1 MAEAIKAGPVDN
13 TAVIRE
19 AVSIHTRKIFDS
31 CRDKDCIDNLRVYPT
46 ESSQTYIENA
56 LSIRPKAAQ
65 LLYAAVQV
73 EPISFKRGWY
83 TVDCT
88 YFYRVTG
95 ETFPAGQATEGLAV
109 FDKRA
114 MLFGSEA
121 GVMTFTSTETAPPSS
136 PASELPIAVVDAV
149 NPIALHAQLVDAA
162 TPGTADLEGRTIPDF
177 ITAAFSEPLVL
188 TDTTR
193 RWLTTIGQFS
203 TLRLE
208 RECQL
213 LIPAYD
219 YSMPSEDCPGNAED
233 DPCELFSRIP
243 FPVEEFF
250 PPDSME
256 TKTVYQNML

>member
-1 MAEAIKAGPVDN
+1 MADRITAGPVDS
-13 TAVIRE
+13 TALIRE

-31 CRDKDCIDNLRVYPT
+31 CRDKDCVDDLRVYPT
-46 ESSQTYIENA
+46 VSSQAYIENA
-56 LSIRPKAAQ
+56 LSIRPRSAE
-65 LLYAAVQV
+65 LLYAAVRV
-73 EPISFKRGWY
+73 EPISFKRGWF

-95 ETFPAGQATEGLAV
+95 ETFPAGAQTQGLAI

-121 GVMTFTSTETAPPSS
+121 GVKSFSS
-136 PASELPIAVVDAV
+136 EGPAEPAQASELPIAVVDAV
-149 NPIALHAQLVDAA
+149 DPIALHAKLVDAECLL
-162 TPGTADLEGRTIPDF
+162 PSELEGRAIPDF
-177 ITAAFSEPLVL
+177 ITAAFPEALIL
-188 TDTTR
+188 TDTAR
-193 RWLTTIGQFS
+193 RWYTTIGQFS

-208 RECQL
+208 RDCQL

-219 YSMPSEDCPGNAED
+219 YSLPEDECPDNAED

-250 PPDSME
+250 PPNSLDDAKDYRSM
-256 TKTVYQNML
+256 V